1 MKAATMVLDGTDGP
15 VAEQATQVSQAANSE
30 LLNLAIEAHGGLE
43 RWNKVKAIKVAASIT
58 GAIWFVK
65 GKGDALKNVVITAET
80 KRERLTVD
88 FPGQDK
94 RAVFEPDRIVIQ
106 ALDGTLIEA
115 RDNPEKSFEGQH
127 RDTPWDDIHVAYFVG
142 EALWT
147 YLNTPFLYCRAGFTT
162 EEISSIQADGETWRR
177 LKITFPD
184 DVKSHSKVQ
193 ISCFGPD
200 GLLRRHDYT
209 VDILGGAT
217 GLNYASEYRDVDG
230 IIVPAKRRVY
240 AYEGEYE
247 LVKEPLLVAIDMGE
261 ITIS

>member
-94 RAVFEPDRIVIQ
+94 RAVFEPDR
-106 ALDGTLIEA
+106 
-115 RDNPEKSFEGQH
+115 
-127 RDTPWDDIHVAYFVG
+127 
-142 EALWT
+142 
-147 YLNTPFLYCRAGFTT
+147 
-162 EEISSIQADGETWRR
+162 
-177 LKITFPD
+177 
-184 DVKSHSKVQ
+184 
-193 ISCFGPD
+193 
-200 GLLRRHDYT
+200 
-209 VDILGGAT
+209 
-217 GLNYASEYRDVDG
+217 
-230 IIVPAKRRVY
+230 
-240 AYEGEYE
+240 
-247 LVKEPLLVAIDMGE
+247 
-261 ITIS
+261 